1 MGTAE
6 KNVSQPS
13 QGQCIAP
20 EKAISG
26 RTRRSISWVSA
37 REIMVSALLML
48 CAMFPSW
55 GLNCSGAKQIHGELS
70 CGSKKRHNKVEQTVA
85 TTVATK
91 NGQESSDWLLLTC
104 RHAILM
110 AGDMKKAR

>member
-55 GLNCSGAKQIHGELS
+55 GLNCSGAKQIHGELLVVQKR
-70 CGSKKRHNKVEQTVA
+70 GTTKLSKLLRQLLQLRMDKRALIGYYLPVGMRFSWLA
-85 TTVATK
+85 T
-91 NGQESSDWLLLTC
+91 
-104 RHAILM
+104 
-110 AGDMKKAR
+110 